1 MRTYLFHTISRF
13 QLKDRIYPNLVVD
26 KEARARLSKS
36 IRALITDATL
46 TYKANS
52 VEIDVEIAALD
63 NPRPACYD
71 DAKNAAD
78 IFPAMVQGQVKIT
91 SKYEDLDLVM
101 TVDIVLRQNDTRDK
115 GQNVNLDFD
124 WGLCLDKG
132 IVFEPPT
139 TTAADIYMCSDRD
152 IFSELWYHMNKD
164 KLNQHLLLMQDTAR
178 HVFKTIGDS
187 QSDIT
192 NKHIWEEM
200 HAMSADFQK
209 SEQPQPTAKDYYYA
223 QERKCHKGAQ

>member
-1 MRTYLFHTISRF
+1 MTMRTYLFDTLARF

-26 KEARARLSKS
+26 DEAREALSKS
-36 IRALITDATL
+36 VRSVIADTEL
-46 TYKANS
+46 TYKTS
-52 VEIDVEIAALD
+52 SDDIDVAIVALD
-63 NPRPACYD
+63 TTRPACYD

-78 IFPAMVQGQVKIT
+78 ILPAMVQGQVKIT
-91 SKYEDLDLVM
+91 SKYEDLDLVL
-101 TVDIVLRQNDTRDK
+101 TVDIVLRQNDALDK

-124 WGLCLDKG
+124 WGLCLDRG
-132 IVFEPPT
+132 IVFEPLT

-178 HVFKTIGDS
+178 HVFRIIGKA

-192 NKHIWEEM
+192 NKRIYGELGSM
-200 HAMSADFQK
+200 IDGYQDAMAYLDA
-209 SEQPQPTAKDYYYA
+209 TVAN
-223 QERKCHKGAQ
+223 